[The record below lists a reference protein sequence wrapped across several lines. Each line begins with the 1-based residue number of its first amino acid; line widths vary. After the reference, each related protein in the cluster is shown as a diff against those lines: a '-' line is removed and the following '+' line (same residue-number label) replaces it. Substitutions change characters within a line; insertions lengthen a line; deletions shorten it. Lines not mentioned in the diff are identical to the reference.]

1 MAEAQALVRD
11 SVHGPEPHIPGASRG
26 LEDGQALAQGQ
37 LRVKLGLVVPLAEAA
52 TAHQQ
57 LETRAT
63 VGKVVLRV

>member
-1 MAEAQALVRD
+1 MR
-11 SVHGPEPHIPGASRG
+11 IGASTWG
-26 LEDGQALAQGQ
+26 ASLASLAPFGQ

-63 VGKVVLRV
+63 VGKVVLRVG